1 MQYKPEMEKIQ
12 MTENPNTPPAYQAA
26 ISNNPQI
33 ERTRKHLIIILG
45 VCLVCEFFCSIW

>member
-12 MTENPNTPPAYQAA
+12 MTENPNTPPSYCVV

-33 ERTRKHLIIILG
+33 KRTRQHLIILLSL
-45 VCLVCEFFCSIW
+45 CLVRKRFCLLW

>member
-33 ERTRKHLIIILG
+33 KRTRQHLIILLSL
-45 VCLVCEFFCSIW
+45 CLVCKRFCLLW